1 MNFIEIFGY
10 IPAIVYPT
18 ATIVQLLYLIK
29 AKSSEGVSVITWGA
43 FALGNVSL
51 YIYTE
56 KYTEIQS
63 IVGLLVTAVL
73 QLLIIVFVLKYRK
86 NPNDLLNDIQSE
98 DLIHTNP
105 ISSCKKSA
113 QS

>member
-10 IPAIVYPT
+10 IPAIVYPA

-29 AKSSEGVSVITWGA
+29 TKSSEGVSALTWGA

-63 IVGLLVTAVL
+63 IVGLLVTAIL
-73 QLLIIVFVLKYRK
+73 QLLIIVFVLKYR
-86 NPNDLLNDIQSE
+86 NQSNNIVNE
-98 DLIHTNP
+98 I
-105 ISSCKKSA
+105 
-113 QS
+113 